1 MEKNRQ
7 GVKMKRTTILIDE
20 KLIKAGLK
28 ATGLKTHKALV
39 DYALRDL
46 LRRESPKR
54 ILQLK
59 KKERKQREGYKRKP
73 VKPREFGDWE
83 AEQVWVEP

>member
-1 MEKNRQ
+1 
-7 GVKMKRTTILIDE
+7 MKRTTIVIDE

-28 ATGLKTHKALV
+28 ATGLKTYRALV

-54 ILQLK
+54 ILKLK
-59 KKERKQREGYKRKP
+59 EKGRKEHEGYNRKP
-73 VKPREFGDWE
+73 VKRGEF
-83 AEQVWVEP
+83 

>member
-1 MEKNRQ
+1 
-7 GVKMKRTTILIDE
+7 MKRTSIVIDE
-20 KLIKAGLK
+20 KLIKEGMK
-28 ATGLKTHKALV
+28 VTEIKTRRALV

-54 ILQLK
+54 IIELK
-59 KKERKQREGYKRKP
+59 EKERKHCEGYKRKP
-73 VKPREFGDWE
+73 VKKGEFEDWE

>member
-1 MEKNRQ
+1 M
-7 GVKMKRTTILIDE
+7 VIDE

-28 ATGLKTHKALV
+28 ATGLKTCRALV

-54 ILQLK
+54 ILELIE
-59 KKERKQREGYKRKP
+59 KERKHRES
-73 VKPREFGDWE
+73 
-83 AEQVWVEP
+83 

>member
-1 MEKNRQ
+1 
-7 GVKMKRTTILIDE
+7 MKRTTIVIDE

-28 ATGLKTHKALV
+28 ATGLKTCRALV

-46 LRRESPKR
+46 LRHESPKR
-54 ILQLK
+54 ILDLK
-59 KKERKQREGYKRKP
+59 EKERKHREGYRSKP
-73 VKPREFGDWE
+73 VKRGEFGDWE

>member
-1 MEKNRQ
+1 
-7 GVKMKRTTILIDE
+7 MKRTHIVIDE

-28 ATGLKTHKALV
+28 ATGLKTYRALV

-54 ILQLK
+54 IIELK
-59 KKERKQREGYKRKP
+59 EKEQKQREGYERKP
-73 VKPREFGDWE
+73 LKQGEFGK
-83 AEQVWVEP
+83 